1 MRGALK
7 AAKHGRRVGLS
18 GSLVCSLADAAVSL
32 ARNRNRLRD
41 PFTRRDAL
49 RDIAWDSGE
58 SAASG
63 VAGLAASVVIGSYL
77 ASAGPAAVAIGAT
90 FTASVVVAPAVATIA
105 VGYAASRAVQHARRR
120 ASGG

>member
-1 MRGALK
+1 
-7 AAKHGRRVGLS
+7 
-18 GSLVCSLADAAVSL
+18 VSL